1 MASMAQGS
9 GTADVDALDV
19 DWFRDT
25 ITVIKLMALSRSTRA
40 DIDART
46 NECLEHLK
54 ELASTDLGADQD
66 AKVRALFRRAYQHMD
81 LSNRPTSATPA
92 FAAFEYMDELAS
104 ITFALMQVYVLKNED
119 QAQ

>member
-1 MASMAQGS
+1 
-9 GTADVDALDV
+9 
-19 DWFRDT
+19 
-25 ITVIKLMALSRSTRA
+25 
-40 DIDART
+40 
-46 NECLEHLK
+46 
-54 ELASTDLGADQD
+54 
-66 AKVRALFRRAYQHMD
+66 MD